1 MGSINNAL
9 RSVSGSNEEE
19 QRVKE
24 RLEILLMAAKAKL
37 QAYRDEINENFV
49 NPAQVEKKQIPGIRA
64 MKYIE
69 QYHVATQTGFSDQ
82 VKGHLEHAID
92 AFFSLGEGNNKGA
105 VKDGLKNLISGS
117 LDAFIGSTAAG
128 ESEER
133 TYVVIPENNA
143 FVRVDIACWKYNF
156 SQTKILNQHDS
167 AVAYVLCKS
176 VIDHTKLTIDELVYL
191 TTEVLSKTE
200 TGKDLSPDN
209 NILANLSVEN
219 APNGIPD
226 FKRQLQL
233 MGYNHIDHVESD
245 KTLVDIISAKFAA
258 NGSIDETK
266 TIAVEKDGDYTYK
279 KIREKAI
286 ENNFVTYNATSK
298 KFEIKEYNLGFGV
311 INKKV
316 PASIANVE
324 AYIEELIRV
333 WKKLKTDRK
342 ED

>member
-9 RSVSGSNEEE
+9 RSVTGANEEE
-19 QRVKE
+19 QRIKE

-37 QAYRDEINENFV
+37 QAFREEINENFI

-92 AFFSLGEGNNKGA
+92 AFFSIGEGNNKGA
-105 VKDGLKNLISGS
+105 VKDGLKGLISGA
-117 LDAFIGSTAAG
+117 LDAFIGSTSAG
-128 ESEER
+128 ESEQK
-133 TYVVIPENNA
+133 TYIVIPENNA
-143 FVRVDIACWKYNF
+143 FVRVDVACWKYNF

-167 AVAYVLCKS
+167 AVAYILCKS

-200 TGKDLSPDN
+200 TSNNTGFDN
-209 NILANLSVEN
+209 NILANLSVET
-219 APNGIPD
+219 IPD
-226 FKRQLQL
+226 NLKDLKKQLQL
-233 MGYNHIDHVESD
+233 MGYNNVDTVD
-245 KTLVDIISAKFAA
+245 KNKTLVEIIA
-258 NGSIDETK
+258 NSFTTTDNKIDNNKSIK
-266 TIAVEKDGDYTYK
+266 IGDKEYTYK
-279 KIREKAI
+279 LIREKAI
-286 ENNFVTYNATSK
+286 KNDFIVYNTTTQ
-298 KFEIKEYNLGFGV
+298 KFELKEYDLSFGIV
-311 INKKV
+311 SKRI
-316 PASIANVE
+316 PASITNVE